1 VSDAGGGSLSRL
13 ILQVDEAQ
21 AVAAMRRLLSAGRQM
36 QDEGAAQAGGVAGT
50 TAGPV
55 QGKVSKKS
63 TEDEQAN
70 REALGY
76 WQKQR
81 DEITKTA
88 REAESG
94 ATRVKRG
101 WENQFRNLGKE
112 AAGKFSDSIGGSQNL
127 VALKPADLNAVR
139 KQHETLAKQVG
150 SIWDKQGRPGD
161 TAASRYMA
169 GFNREITTLRK
180 NALDAQRAL
189 APLAIGYKPIS
200 EGQYKGG
207 YLATAQTDKGEL
219 HAVVQKAASGKR
231 WETVASDKRY
241 AHSVPSFTGRT
252 REEAARQALDAQRA
266 IGPRRNWENHGGTFR
281 PTQEPT
287 VTNAQR
293 NQQSVDEA
301 NARHEARLHRLAA
314 TENEK
319 DAARLKK
326 QLALPVTSEDKA
338 QLEETKKADEARK
351 KQHQSPKSSTLAT
364 TGTTLPPTQA
374 AQAERAADWERGH
387 PQPST
392 TDNTSPPTQ
401 TEQAAA
407 AKRKRRTG
415 GAGGGGG
422 GRPAG
427 TYDDDS
433 DDPNDW
439 SPGKKDDERRK
450 EGARRHDAVF
460 RQPFV
465 GPLVPPAGQPNPQ
478 WDTRTNPT
486 GQPSAPFSGEG
497 WGSYRGPQFT
507 GRANTTQQPG
517 PPWARGAPRGS
528 WENQPGWNP
537 YASAEPWNLGG
548 ARAPFP
554 RTGPRGVNPWERD
567 FGAQAGDRANTLVGK
582 NIQQASTIFAG
593 IGNTGAV
600 EKLAAL
606 DVTTTTLVASMQLLN
621 EAEVQQAALIRGAK
635 EQTLGRGTRFQ
646 RAIHSTRNYGPT
658 STTVAAEE
666 QTGGQFGSRH
676 AINTLG
682 YALPGIAIGVTFEE
696 LRKAVTE
703 AAEAQKALAEV
714 QAEFEALGQG
724 NQFQGYSSAIQNIAS
739 QTGVAV
745 NEVADLSLQMKG
757 VFTNTGQAETALLSI
772 SEGIQALGVPANVLQ
787 EDLTA
792 ISQAFDSLR
801 KQGGQSF
808 NTIQNQALHYQDI
821 FGVPAGQ
828 TLAGTADIA
837 AIGQQLGLSNKF
849 TMGLVAATAQRTGQS
864 GTDIGEQFAKILPSV
879 TTNAEQILSYA
890 SSLGKT
896 GQPLVSAY
904 EGGNGQQIVT
914 QLLKLV
920 SNPQISSGAQYALIS
935 ALGGNPSSR
944 GLLLSASQAVGSG
957 GFIPKVNSVSP
968 QNRLQE
974 EFNKQMS
981 TMLGEIE
988 RAGSALANLGVDLL
1002 TSPVGKILEGVV
1014 AAGRDV
1020 VTIFGDLDRASHD
1033 IVGDLLAAGVAYKA
1047 LTALYGVAKQSWGAI
1062 SGEALT
1068 GSAVALT
1075 GSATALDASAVA
1087 LSASAGGNDIAR
1099 VVKTL
1104 YPAGVAT
1111 PGAATA
1117 AGETGA
1123 GLGLLDVAGPVAIA
1137 ASVTGAV
1144 YLGIKNLLAPALN
1157 RFNYGATNTVWNA
1170 YNGSGG
1176 ATPPITSNYEAT
1188 YKAVASFPLTKPLP
1202 VSLEKYNVPT
1212 SVGHGSSPSLNP
1224 LSLLEGPLLSS
1235 VNTPGGRGVKGI
1247 FDTIKNWVWS
1257 TPNPSTTR
1265 ETTHQLTPADLGQ
1278 LTVERRLT
1286 ADENLATWE
1295 GAARNSIGPIPNESS
1310 VDARAMGRVVQN
1322 LTTNITKVQ
1331 KEFSAGDL
1339 NPSDYAKLVAA
1350 YTAYVAE
1357 VTKVNQD
1364 AQQTAQTLAGLTGI
1378 NNLAGAD
1385 IAATTSAYSEG
1396 QASFQDVQQ
1405 ELQRTVTFT
1414 QIAYQGALHPKKGQK
1429 VTGAQTAAALE
1440 AYKSAQAALAAF
1452 GDTNA
1457 QQMGAFA
1464 QSLTQQGSVT
1474 GALQNMKIS
1483 FATLSHLGGQQAQQ
1497 QTINAIIQEAQTVT
1511 QNAASMAQ
1519 STSAANAAMAQGY
1532 TFTQG
1537 QTKLILNYMNTIT
1550 GSLNATMA
1558 ALASVGESVQGGKL
1572 KIPGQ
1577 VVSVAQRFAGAQQ
1590 NIEGAAAIAT
1600 AQTAG
1605 ETLAT
1610 TQVAT
1615 QYYLGQL
1622 EAYNKINDQAYNAAV
1637 QLASKKGG
1645 PSLAAAEKITGYQF
1659 HGPQWQ
1665 TLTAEYTTSSKAGTQ
1680 GLFQQQEA
1688 QQAFY
1693 AAATSEDPLL
1703 AAQQTMKQYRQAL
1716 TAAQV
1721 QARSAGKTNTPE
1733 ESQARQNIAQQQQT
1747 INQAVIQ
1754 NMQSLGGEQAAA
1766 AQALGEPYRA
1776 AQEQLATATSVYNT
1790 TLSQAIQQYQQGLA
1804 SGAISKTTTQ
1814 SQFLAKDV
1822 ALQSAATAK
1831 SNAQQT
1837 AFQQFQQKITVAQG
1851 LATAQANE
1859 NPQIAAQLSQTAA
1872 QAQLNAWE
1880 KAHPGD
1886 TTSQQYQTLETALL
1900 TAKSSVYDT
1909 ANAATQAELGFYSAL
1924 FAPDG
1929 VLSANELVKQ
1939 GEAALALAKHHKN
1952 DVAGMN
1958 AAKQTIASGQ
1968 QQSIAAQIT
1977 AIQAAGS
1984 VQVALA
1990 NVAGQPY
1997 LAALAQQKSDT
2008 TVYTTYLAKETQQYQ
2023 AMTPTQKKLAGTQQ
2037 QWLAANATLTGYQAT
2052 VVSDQA
2058 AAQQALV
2065 SQTTNVV
2072 ESQLTLGQITSTQA
2086 ISQLLTVANK
2096 VRGNQALLL
2105 QVETEI
2111 RQLQSAAGG
2120 NLSFNLP
2127 STLVPTTLYAARLAE
2142 ATNGNYAQPGGQS
2155 ITINNNIYGGSP
2167 SQIQS
2172 AVNKT
2177 FTAANGGG
2185 ASRNVLPNGTLR

>member
-1 VSDAGGGSLSRL
+1 MSDAGGGSLSRL

-252 REEAARQALDAQRA
+252 REDAARQALEAQRL
-266 IGPRRNWENHGGTFR
+266 IGPRRNWENHNGVFELAK
-281 PTQEPT
+281 EPT

-293 NQQSVDEA
+293 NQQYVDEVKG
-301 NARHEARLHRLAA
+301 RHEARLHRLAV
-314 TENEK
+314 TQNEK
-319 DAARLKK
+319 DAARLKT

-351 KQHQSPKSSTLAT
+351 KQH
-364 TGTTLPPTQA
+364 
-374 AQAERAADWERGH
+374 
-387 PQPST
+387 
-392 TDNTSPPTQ
+392 TSPPTQ

-450 EGARRHDAVF
+450 EGVRRHDAVF

-465 GPLVPPAGQPNPQ
+465 GPLVPPAGQPNPV
-478 WDTRTNPT
+478 WDTRTNPS
-486 GQPSAPFSGEG
+486 GQPFA
-497 WGSYRGPQFT
+497 
-507 GRANTTQQPG
+507 
-517 PPWARGAPRGS
+517 PWARGAPNGA
-528 WENQPGWNP
+528 WENQTNSWNTFPGRTGAPDLNPNWARGAPNGAWENQTNSWNTFPGRTGAPDLNPNWARGAPNGAWENQRGWNP
-537 YASAEPWNLGG
+537 YASTAPWDQAG
-548 ARAPFP
+548 AKASFP
-554 RTGPRGVNPWERD
+554 RSGPGGVNPWERN
-567 FGAQAGDRANTLVGK
+567 FGSQAGDRAQTLAGK
-582 NIQQASTIFAG
+582 NIQQAATIFAG

-864 GTDIGEQFAKILPSV
+864 GTDIGEQFAKILPSI

-1087 LSASAGGNDIAR
+1087 LSASAGGN
-1099 VVKTL
+1099 
-1104 YPAGVAT
+1104 
-1111 PGAATA
+1111 
-1117 AGETGA
+1117 
-1123 GLGLLDVAGPVAIA
+1123 
-1137 ASVTGAV
+1137 
-1144 YLGIKNLLAPALN
+1144 
-1157 RFNYGATNTVWNA
+1157 
-1170 YNGSGG
+1170 
-1176 ATPPITSNYEAT
+1176 
-1188 YKAVASFPLTKPLP
+1188 
-1202 VSLEKYNVPT
+1202 
-1212 SVGHGSSPSLNP
+1212 
-1224 LSLLEGPLLSS
+1224 
-1235 VNTPGGRGVKGI
+1235 I
-1247 FDTIKNWVWS
+1247 F
-1257 TPNPSTTR
+1257 
-1265 ETTHQLTPADLGQ
+1265 LML
-1278 LTVERRLT
+1278 
-1286 ADENLATWE
+1286 
-1295 GAARNSIGPIPNESS
+1295 
-1310 VDARAMGRVVQN
+1310 
-1322 LTTNITKVQ
+1322 
-1331 KEFSAGDL
+1331 
-1339 NPSDYAKLVAA
+1339 
-1350 YTAYVAE
+1350 
-1357 VTKVNQD
+1357 
-1364 AQQTAQTLAGLTGI
+1364 
-1378 NNLAGAD
+1378 
-1385 IAATTSAYSEG
+1385 
-1396 QASFQDVQQ
+1396 
-1405 ELQRTVTFT
+1405 
-1414 QIAYQGALHPKKGQK
+1414 
-1429 VTGAQTAAALE
+1429 
-1440 AYKSAQAALAAF
+1440 
-1452 GDTNA
+1452 
-1457 QQMGAFA
+1457 
-1464 QSLTQQGSVT
+1464 
-1474 GALQNMKIS
+1474 
-1483 FATLSHLGGQQAQQ
+1483 
-1497 QTINAIIQEAQTVT
+1497 
-1511 QNAASMAQ
+1511 
-1519 STSAANAAMAQGY
+1519 
-1532 TFTQG
+1532 
-1537 QTKLILNYMNTIT
+1537 
-1550 GSLNATMA
+1550 
-1558 ALASVGESVQGGKL
+1558 
-1572 KIPGQ
+1572 
-1577 VVSVAQRFAGAQQ
+1577 
-1590 NIEGAAAIAT
+1590 
-1600 AQTAG
+1600 
-1605 ETLAT
+1605 
-1610 TQVAT
+1610 
-1615 QYYLGQL
+1615 
-1622 EAYNKINDQAYNAAV
+1622 
-1637 QLASKKGG
+1637 
-1645 PSLAAAEKITGYQF
+1645 
-1659 HGPQWQ
+1659 
-1665 TLTAEYTTSSKAGTQ
+1665 
-1680 GLFQQQEA
+1680 
-1688 QQAFY
+1688 
-1693 AAATSEDPLL
+1693 
-1703 AAQQTMKQYRQAL
+1703 
-1716 TAAQV
+1716 
-1721 QARSAGKTNTPE
+1721 
-1733 ESQARQNIAQQQQT
+1733 
-1747 INQAVIQ
+1747 
-1754 NMQSLGGEQAAA
+1754 
-1766 AQALGEPYRA
+1766 
-1776 AQEQLATATSVYNT
+1776 
-1790 TLSQAIQQYQQGLA
+1790 
-1804 SGAISKTTTQ
+1804 
-1814 SQFLAKDV
+1814 
-1822 ALQSAATAK
+1822 
-1831 SNAQQT
+1831 
-1837 AFQQFQQKITVAQG
+1837 
-1851 LATAQANE
+1851 
-1859 NPQIAAQLSQTAA
+1859 
-1872 QAQLNAWE
+1872 
-1880 KAHPGD
+1880 
-1886 TTSQQYQTLETALL
+1886 
-1900 TAKSSVYDT
+1900 
-1909 ANAATQAELGFYSAL
+1909 
-1924 FAPDG
+1924 
-1929 VLSANELVKQ
+1929 
-1939 GEAALALAKHHKN
+1939 
-1952 DVAGMN
+1952 
-1958 AAKQTIASGQ
+1958 
-1968 QQSIAAQIT
+1968 
-1977 AIQAAGS
+1977 
-1984 VQVALA
+1984 
-1990 NVAGQPY
+1990 
-1997 LAALAQQKSDT
+1997 
-2008 TVYTTYLAKETQQYQ
+2008 
-2023 AMTPTQKKLAGTQQ
+2023 
-2037 QWLAANATLTGYQAT
+2037 
-2052 VVSDQA
+2052 
-2058 AAQQALV
+2058 
-2065 SQTTNVV
+2065 
-2072 ESQLTLGQITSTQA
+2072 
-2086 ISQLLTVANK
+2086 
-2096 VRGNQALLL
+2096 
-2105 QVETEI
+2105 
-2111 RQLQSAAGG
+2111 
-2120 NLSFNLP
+2120 
-2127 STLVPTTLYAARLAE
+2127 
-2142 ATNGNYAQPGGQS
+2142 
-2155 ITINNNIYGGSP
+2155 
-2167 SQIQS
+2167 
-2172 AVNKT
+2172 
-2177 FTAANGGG
+2177 
-2185 ASRNVLPNGTLR
+2185 